1 MQPRH
6 SLWTDRG
13 LLLARFA
20 VGLVFVMHGG
30 QKLFVMGYPA
40 VTGFMASLG
49 LPYPAVSAAL
59 LIAAELG
66 GGLAL
71 MLGAFTRLAATALAF
86 NMVVATITVH
96 LAHGFFLPQGYEF
109 TLLLMLLNV
118 TLVMTG
124 AGAYSADAWWSR
136 RHGHVQTPTYRAAA

>member
-1 MQPRH
+1 MQPRT
-6 SLWTDRG
+6 SLWIDRG

-30 QKLFVMGYPA
+30 QKLFVLGYPA

-49 LPYPAVSAAL
+49 LPFPAVSAAL

-71 MLGAFTRLAATALAF
+71 MLGAFTRLTAAVIAF
-86 NMVVATITVH
+86 DMAVATVTVH

-109 TLLLMLLNV
+109 SLLLMLLGAAF
-118 TLVMTG
+118 VMTG

-136 RHGHVQTPTYRAAA
+136 RHRGVETPAYRAAA